1 MKNNKQWYKENIS
14 RNMRENESKVKQQ
27 KKYEKAN
34 KKTAENRI
42 ILVIALIFVLIFL
55 VFLIFF
61 YKPNSID
68 ILEELKKTFTNLEIL
83 MLAII
88 VSSIII
94 INLVVKDKRN
104 LSNLLKIVLAFNIV
118 VLIVS
123 FFIEFNL
130 NKTYNSEEEF
140 GRLYDTKIE
149 NKSDKKY
156 VDIWQSLIN
165 MNLKT
170 KTEKEVFIDENMT
183 QFTYF
188 RIRIYLIFILY
199 VITLMINT
207 HEISKIDKS
216 IKGQEIL
223 AKDDKILNKDI

>member
-1 MKNNKQWYKENIS
+1 MKNNNQWY
-14 RNMRENESKVKQQ
+14 
-27 KKYEKAN
+27 
-34 KKTAENRI
+34 
-42 ILVIALIFVLIFL
+42 
-55 VFLIFF
+55 
-61 YKPNSID
+61 
-68 ILEELKKTFTNLEIL
+68 
-83 MLAII
+83 
-88 VSSIII
+88 
-94 INLVVKDKRN
+94 
-104 LSNLLKIVLAFNIV
+104 IV

-130 NKTYNSEEEF
+130 NKTYNSKEEF
-140 GRLYDTKIE
+140 ERLYDTKIE

-207 HEISKIDKS
+207 YEISKIDKS

-223 AKDDKILNKDI
+223 SKDDKILNKDI

>member
-1 MKNNKQWYKENIS
+1 MKNNNQWYKENIS
-14 RNMRENESKVKQQ
+14 RNMKENESKAKQQ
-27 KKYEKAN
+27 IKYEKAN

-42 ILVIALIFVLIFL
+42 TLVIALIIILIFL
-55 VFLIFF
+55 VFPIFF

-88 VSSIII
+88 VGSIII

-140 GRLYDTKIE
+140 ERLYDTKIE

-207 HEISKIDKS
+207 YEISKIDKS

>member
-1 MKNNKQWYKENIS
+1 MKNNNQWY
-14 RNMRENESKVKQQ
+14 
-27 KKYEKAN
+27 
-34 KKTAENRI
+34 
-42 ILVIALIFVLIFL
+42 
-55 VFLIFF
+55 
-61 YKPNSID
+61 
-68 ILEELKKTFTNLEIL
+68 
-83 MLAII
+83 
-88 VSSIII
+88 
-94 INLVVKDKRN
+94 
-104 LSNLLKIVLAFNIV
+104 IV

-130 NKTYNSEEEF
+130 NKTYNSKEEF
-140 GRLYDTKIE
+140 ERLYDTKIE

-170 KTEKEVFIDENMT
+170 KTEKEVFIDENMA

-207 HEISKIDKS
+207 YEISKIDKS

>member
-1 MKNNKQWYKENIS
+1 MKNNNQWYKENIS
-14 RNMRENESKVKQQ
+14 RNMKENESKAKQQ
-27 KKYEKAN
+27 IKYEKAN

-42 ILVIALIFVLIFL
+42 TLVIALIIILIFL

-88 VSSIII
+88 IGSIII

-130 NKTYNSEEEF
+130 NKTYNSKEEF
-140 GRLYDTKIE
+140 ERLYDTKIE

-207 HEISKIDKS
+207 YEISKIDKS

>member
-1 MKNNKQWYKENIS
+1 MKNNNQWYKENIS
-14 RNMRENESKVKQQ
+14 RNMKENESKAKQQ
-27 KKYEKAN
+27 IKYEKAN

-42 ILVIALIFVLIFL
+42 TLVIALIIILIFL

-88 VSSIII
+88 VSSIVI

-130 NKTYNSEEEF
+130 NKTYNSKEEF
-140 GRLYDTKIE
+140 ERLYDTKIE

-156 VDIWQSLIN
+156 VDIWQSFIN

-207 HEISKIDKS
+207 YEISKIDKS

>member
-1 MKNNKQWYKENIS
+1 MKNNNQWYKENIS
-14 RNMRENESKVKQQ
+14 RNMKENESKAKQQ
-27 KKYEKAN
+27 IKYEKAN

-42 ILVIALIFVLIFL
+42 TLVTALIIILIFL

-88 VSSIII
+88 VSSIVI

-130 NKTYNSEEEF
+130 NKTYNSKEEF
-140 GRLYDTKIE
+140 ERLYDTKIE

-207 HEISKIDKS
+207 YEISKIDKS

-223 AKDDKILNKDI
+223 AKDDKILN

>member
-1 MKNNKQWYKENIS
+1 MKNNNQWYKENIS
-14 RNMRENESKVKQQ
+14 RNMKENESKAKQQ
-27 KKYEKAN
+27 IKYEKAN

-42 ILVIALIFVLIFL
+42 RLVTALIIILIFL

-88 VSSIII
+88 IGSIII

-130 NKTYNSEEEF
+130 NKTYNSKEEF
-140 GRLYDTKIE
+140 ERLYDTKIE

-207 HEISKIDKS
+207 YEISKIDKS

>member
-1 MKNNKQWYKENIS
+1 MKNNNQWYKENIS
-14 RNMRENESKVKQQ
+14 RNMKENESKAKQQ
-27 KKYEKAN
+27 IKYEKAN

-42 ILVIALIFVLIFL
+42 TLVIALIIILIFL

-88 VSSIII
+88 VSSIVI

-130 NKTYNSEEEF
+130 NKTYNSKEEF
-140 GRLYDTKIE
+140 ERLYDTKIE

-170 KTEKEVFIDENMT
+170 KTEKEVFIDENMA

-207 HEISKIDKS
+207 YEISKIDKS

>member
-1 MKNNKQWYKENIS
+1 MKNNNQWYKENIS
-14 RNMRENESKVKQQ
+14 RNMKENESKAKQQ
-27 KKYEKAN
+27 IKYEKAN

-42 ILVIALIFVLIFL
+42 RLVTALIIILIFL

-61 YKPNSID
+61 YKANSID

-88 VSSIII
+88 VSSIVI

-130 NKTYNSEEEF
+130 NKTYNSKEEF
-140 GRLYDTKIE
+140 ERLYDTKIE

-207 HEISKIDKS
+207 YEISKIDKS

>member
-1 MKNNKQWYKENIS
+1 MKNNNQCYKENIS
-14 RNMRENESKVKQQ
+14 RNMKENESKAKQQ
-27 KKYEKAN
+27 IKYEKAN

-42 ILVIALIFVLIFL
+42 TLVIALIIILIFL

-88 VSSIII
+88 VSSIVI

-130 NKTYNSEEEF
+130 NKTYNSKEEF
-140 GRLYDTKIE
+140 ERLYDTKIE

-207 HEISKIDKS
+207 YEISKIDKS

-223 AKDDKILNKDI
+223 SKDDKILNKDI

>member
-1 MKNNKQWYKENIS
+1 MKNNNQWYKENIP
-14 RNMRENESKVKQQ
+14 RNMKENESKAKQQ
-27 KKYEKAN
+27 IKYEKAN

-42 ILVIALIFVLIFL
+42 TLVIALIIILIFL

-88 VSSIII
+88 VSSIVI

-130 NKTYNSEEEF
+130 NKTYNSKEEF
-140 GRLYDTKIE
+140 ERLYDTKIE

-207 HEISKIDKS
+207 YEISKIDKS

-223 AKDDKILNKDI
+223 SKDDKILNKDI

>member
-14 RNMRENESKVKQQ
+14 RNMRENESKAKQQ
-27 KKYEKAN
+27 IKYEKAN
-34 KKTAENRI
+34 KKTAGNRI
-42 ILVIALIFVLIFL
+42 TLVIALIFILIFL

>member
-27 KKYEKAN
+27 IKYEKAN

>member
-1 MKNNKQWYKENIS
+1 MKNNNQWYKENIS
-14 RNMRENESKVKQQ
+14 RNMKENESKAKQQ
-27 KKYEKAN
+27 IKYEKAN

-42 ILVIALIFVLIFL
+42 RLVTALIIILIFL

-88 VSSIII
+88 VSSIVI

-130 NKTYNSEEEF
+130 NKTYNSKEEF
-140 GRLYDTKIE
+140 ERLYDTKIE

-170 KTEKEVFIDENMT
+170 KTEKEVFIDENIT

-207 HEISKIDKS
+207 YEISKIDKS

-223 AKDDKILNKDI
+223 SKDDKILNKDI

>member
-1 MKNNKQWYKENIS
+1 MKNNNQWY
-14 RNMRENESKVKQQ
+14 
-27 KKYEKAN
+27 
-34 KKTAENRI
+34 
-42 ILVIALIFVLIFL
+42 
-55 VFLIFF
+55 
-61 YKPNSID
+61 
-68 ILEELKKTFTNLEIL
+68 
-83 MLAII
+83 
-88 VSSIII
+88 
-94 INLVVKDKRN
+94 
-104 LSNLLKIVLAFNIV
+104 IV

-130 NKTYNSEEEF
+130 NKTYNSKEEF
-140 GRLYDTKIE
+140 ERLYDTKIE

-207 HEISKIDKS
+207 YEISKIDKS

>member
-1 MKNNKQWYKENIS
+1 MKNNNQWYKENIS
-14 RNMRENESKVKQQ
+14 RNMKENESKAKQQ
-27 KKYEKAN
+27 IKYEKAN

-42 ILVIALIFVLIFL
+42 TLVIALIIILIFL

-88 VSSIII
+88 VSSIVI

-130 NKTYNSEEEF
+130 NKTYNSKEEF
-140 GRLYDTKIE
+140 ERLYDTKIE

-207 HEISKIDKS
+207 YEISKIDKS

>member
-1 MKNNKQWYKENIS
+1 MKNNNQWYKENIS
-14 RNMRENESKVKQQ
+14 RNMKENESKAKQQ
-27 KKYEKAN
+27 IKYEKAN

-42 ILVIALIFVLIFL
+42 RLVTALIIILIFL

-88 VSSIII
+88 VSSIVI

-130 NKTYNSEEEF
+130 NKTYNSKEEF
-140 GRLYDTKIE
+140 ERLYDTKIE

-170 KTEKEVFIDENMT
+170 KTEKEVFIDENMA

-207 HEISKIDKS
+207 YEISKIDKS

>member
-1 MKNNKQWYKENIS
+1 MKNNNQWYKENIS
-14 RNMRENESKVKQQ
+14 RNMKENESKAKQQ
-27 KKYEKAN
+27 IKYEKAN
-34 KKTAENRI
+34 KKTVENRI
-42 ILVIALIFVLIFL
+42 TLVIALILILIFL

-88 VSSIII
+88 VGSIII

-207 HEISKIDKS
+207 YEISKIDKS

>member
-1 MKNNKQWYKENIS
+1 MKNNNQWYKENIS
-14 RNMRENESKVKQQ
+14 RNMKENESKAKQQ
-27 KKYEKAN
+27 IKYEKAN

-42 ILVIALIFVLIFL
+42 RLVTALIIILIFL

-88 VSSIII
+88 VSSIVI

-130 NKTYNSEEEF
+130 NKTYNSKEEF
-140 GRLYDTKIE
+140 ERLYDTKIE

-207 HEISKIDKS
+207 YEISKIDKS

-223 AKDDKILNKDI
+223 AKNDKILNKDI

>member
-1 MKNNKQWYKENIS
+1 MKNNNQWYKENIS
-14 RNMRENESKVKQQ
+14 RNMKENESKAKQQ
-27 KKYEKAN
+27 IKYEKAN

-42 ILVIALIFVLIFL
+42 RLVTALIIILIFL

-88 VSSIII
+88 VSSIVI

-130 NKTYNSEEEF
+130 NKTYNSKEEF
-140 GRLYDTKIE
+140 ERLYDTKIE

-207 HEISKIDKS
+207 YEISKIDKS

>member
-14 RNMRENESKVKQQ
+14 RNMRENESKAKQQ
-27 KKYEKAN
+27 IKYEKAN
-34 KKTAENRI
+34 KKTAGNRI
-42 ILVIALIFVLIFL
+42 TLVIALIFILIFL

-94 INLVVKDKRN
+94 INLVVKEKRN

-207 HEISKIDKS
+207 YEISKIDKS